1 MSDLEEPGVRVISA
15 EPERIRVSVFG
26 GRTQLDIA
34 LALDLPVSSFIP
46 DLAGLV
52 RSRDVAVDQ
61 DPRVKEE
68 RRSFWVLSRF
78 DTGVEIRPD
87 ETLREAGVVNGELLR
102 LSSNRALSPPTLYD
116 DVVDAAARL
125 NKAAYAAWDPRSAR
139 WMAFLGVNL
148 SAFALT
154 LLLLQPMST
163 VQRAVM
169 IGLALVVVVGLTTF
183 AAVAHR
189 SFALD
194 DVAATLGAATVPVC
208 AALIIVPLTRFG
220 GFGFAGACAAL
231 MATYYVCY
239 RAIGTGHWA
248 FLAAV
253 LAAGLCGTAVLIHT
267 VGVRADV
274 VGVVTAILTVLLCGA
289 VPRLTVRLEPF
300 ETPVAAAD
308 VERSANW
315 SLDNPFPATQ
325 SPQPAAAAVNS
336 GTNMPTAEQVWARVR
351 SVSLTRS
358 ALLLGFAVTA
368 VAANTTL
375 LRDDRVL
382 RWPVFTFTLTCAVV
396 LGLRSRYFR
405 LWWERAALVAPATTL
420 GITACVLSQT
430 GQFPLPLTAVIALL
444 ATAVTAVMIGL
455 TARPTVG
462 PNTRRTR
469 ALDYLDYVTVG
480 ALIPVALWVLGVYE
494 LLGPWSW

>member
-1 MSDLEEPGVRVISA
+1 MSDLGEPDVRVVSA

-68 RRSFWVLSRF
+68 RRNFWVLSRF

-87 ETLREAGVVNGELLR
+87 QTLREAGVVNGELLR

-125 NKAAYAAWDPRSAR
+125 NKAAYAKWDPRSAR

-148 SAFALT
+148 GTFALT

-194 DVAATLGAATVPVC
+194 GVAATLGAATVPVS
-208 AALIIVPLTRFG
+208 AALIIEPLTRFG

-231 MATYYVCY
+231 IVTYYVCD

-248 FLAAV
+248 FLAAA
-253 LAAGLCGTAVLIHT
+253 LAAGLCGTSVLIHS

-289 VPRLTVRLEPF
+289 VPRLTARLEPF

-315 SLDNPFPATQ
+315 SLDNPFPAPQ
-325 SPQPAAAAVNS
+325 SPQPADAVNS

-382 RWPVFTFTLTCAVV
+382 RWPVFTFALTCAVV

-405 LWWERAALVAPATTL
+405 PWWERAALVAPAITL
-420 GITACVLSQT
+420 GITACALSQT
-430 GQFPLPLTAVIALL
+430 GQFPLPLTAVVIPL
-444 ATAVTAVMIGL
+444 ATAVTSVMIGL
-455 TARPTVG
+455 AAPPTLG
-462 PNTRRTR
+462 PNTRRTK
-469 ALDYLDYVTVG
+469 ALDYLDYLTVG